1 MVQNNTTLNI
11 IDNSG
16 AKIAECIKV
25 YSGYKRRYASIG
37 DTILVTIKSLR
48 SKRRGS
54 SKIKKGE
61 LYKALIIRTK
71 SKQILAYGDSLSFKE
86 NSAILLTK
94 QNKFVGTRV
103 FGSVPKFFK
112 KTKFFKLITLSSG
125 LIV

>member
-1 MVQNNTTLNI
+1 MIQNNTVLHI

-25 YSGYKRRYASIG
+25 YSGYKRRYAAAG

-48 SKRRGS
+48 SKRRS
-54 SKIKKGE
+54 ISKIKKGE
-61 LYKALIIRTK
+61 LYKALVIRTK
-71 SKQILAYGDSLSFKE
+71 SKKTLANGDSISFKE

-94 QNKFVGTRV
+94 QNKFVGTRI
-103 FGSVPKFFK
+103 FGAVPKVFK

-125 LIV
+125 LIL

>member
-71 SKQILAYGDSLSFKE
+71 SKKTLAYGDSISFKE

-112 KTKFFKLITLSSG
+112 KTKFF
-125 LIV
+125 

>member
-1 MVQNNTTLNI
+1 MIQKNTILNI
-11 IDNSG
+11 VDNSG

-25 YSGYKRRYASIG
+25 YSGYRRRYASVG

-48 SKRRGS
+48 SKRREV

-61 LYKALIIRTK
+61 LYKAVIIRTK
-71 SKQILAYGDSLSFKE
+71 FKKTLINGDSINFKE

-103 FGSVPKFFK
+103 FGAVPKSFK

-125 LIV
+125 LIF

>member
-1 MVQNNTTLNI
+1 MVQNNTVLNI

-16 AKIAECIKV
+16 AKIVECIKV
-25 YSGYKRRYASIG
+25 YSGYKRRYAYVG
-37 DTILVTIKSLR
+37 DTILVTVKSLR
-48 SKRRGS
+48 SKRRGI

-61 LYKALIIRTK
+61 LYRALIIRTK
-71 SKQILAYGDSLSFKE
+71 FKKLLSTGDSISFKE

-103 FGSVPKFFK
+103 FGSVPKIFK

>member
-71 SKQILAYGDSLSFKE
+71 SKKILAYGDSLSFKE

>member
-1 MVQNNTTLNI
+1 MIQNNTVLNI

-25 YSGYKRRYASIG
+25 YSGYKRRYATIG

-48 SKRRGS
+48 SKRRGI

-71 SKQILAYGDSLSFKE
+71 FKNELVSGDSLKFKE

-103 FGSVPKFFK
+103 FGSVPKIFK
-112 KTKFFKLITLSSG
+112 KTKFLKLITLSSG
-125 LIV
+125 LIL

>member
-1 MVQNNTTLNI
+1 MVQNNTVLNI

-16 AKIAECIKV
+16 GKIAECIKV
-25 YSGYKRRYASIG
+25 YSGYKRRYAFVG

-48 SKRRGS
+48 SKRRGV

-61 LYKALIIRTK
+61 LYKALVIRTK
-71 SKQILAYGDSLSFKE
+71 FKKTLAYGDSISFKE
-86 NSAILLTK
+86 NAAILLTK

-125 LIV
+125 LIL

>member
-1 MVQNNTTLNI
+1 MVQNNTVLNI

-16 AKIAECIKV
+16 AKIVECIKV
-25 YSGYKRRYASIG
+25 YSGYKRRYAYVG
-37 DTILVTIKSLR
+37 DTILVTVKSLR
-48 SKRRGS
+48 SKRRGI

-61 LYKALIIRTK
+61 LYRALIIRTK
-71 SKQILAYGDSLSFKE
+71 FKKILSTGDSISFKE

-103 FGSVPKFFK
+103 FGSVPKIFK

>member
-1 MVQNNTTLNI
+1 MVQNNTVLNI

-16 AKIAECIKV
+16 AKIVECIKV
-25 YSGYKRRYASIG
+25 YSGYKRRYAYVG
-37 DTILVTIKSLR
+37 DTILVTVKSLR
-48 SKRRGS
+48 SKRRGI

-71 SKQILAYGDSLSFKE
+71 FKKTLSTGDSIRFKE

-94 QNKFVGTRV
+94 QNKFVGTRI
-103 FGSVPKFFK
+103 FGSVPKIFK

>member
-1 MVQNNTTLNI
+1 MIQNNTVLNI

-16 AKIAECIKV
+16 AKVAECIKV
-25 YSGYKRRYASIG
+25 YAGYKRRYAFVG

-48 SKRRGS
+48 TKRRGV

-71 SKQILAYGDSLSFKE
+71 FKKMLTSGDSIKFKE

-94 QNKFVGTRV
+94 QNKFVGTRI
-103 FGSVPKFFK
+103 FGSVPKSFK

-125 LIV
+125 LIA